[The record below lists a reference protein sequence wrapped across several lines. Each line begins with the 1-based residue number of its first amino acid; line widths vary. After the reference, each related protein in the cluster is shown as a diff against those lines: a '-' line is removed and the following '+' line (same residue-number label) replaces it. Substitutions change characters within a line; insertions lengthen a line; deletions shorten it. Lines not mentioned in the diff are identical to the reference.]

1 MIITLPQHLTKY
13 IWLNGELINSKQASV
28 HLLTHSL
35 HYSGGV
41 FEGEKAYNGKIF
53 KLEEHTQRLLNS
65 AKIMQLQV
73 PYDFEQIIQ
82 AHQIFIKRNEII
94 DAYVRPL
101 IFRGCESLNM
111 TNDSLSVNLI
121 ITATH
126 ARSASKDAQFN
137 LHVSKWRKPAEDAF
151 PAQVKSSGHYSMII
165 VAQKEAKFSG
175 FDDAVM
181 LDSKGFIAE
190 STTAN
195 IFFVKDATLYTPIA
209 DRFLNGI
216 TRQTVIEIAA
226 KYNIKTIEKRI
237 ELVDI
242 CGFDECFV
250 TGTAAEIK
258 YVNSIT
264 IDNKNIVFKNSE
276 ITDFLK
282 NEYHKLVRN

>member
-1 MIITLPQHLTKY
+1 MIITLPQQLSKY
-13 IWLNGELINSKQASV
+13 IWLNGEIIDSHQANL

-41 FEGEKAYNGKIF
+41 FEGERSYNGKVF
-53 KLEEHTQRLLNS
+53 KLEEHTERLLNS
-65 AKIMQLQV
+65 AKIMQLEV
-73 PYDFEQIIQ
+73 PFNFDQIIK
-82 AHQIFIKRNEII
+82 AHQIFIKQNEII
-94 DAYVRPL
+94 DAYVRPM

-111 TNDSLSVNLI
+111 TNDSLSVNLM

-126 ARSASKDAQFN
+126 SRSASKDTHFN
-137 LHVSKWRKPAEDAF
+137 LHISKWRKPAEDSF
-151 PAQVKSSGHYSMII
+151 PAQVKSSGHYNMII

-195 IFFVKDATLYTPIA
+195 IFFVKDGILYTPIA

-226 KYNIKTIEKRI
+226 EHNIKTIEKRI
-237 ELVDI
+237 ELGDVSR
-242 CGFDECFV
+242 FDECFV
-250 TGTAAEIK
+250 TGTAVEIK
-258 YVNSIT
+258 YVNSIA
-264 IDNKNIVFKNSE
+264 IEGQKVVFESSE

-282 NEYHKLVRN
+282 NKYHKLVRN